1 MLVPKSTTMQP
12 LFFHIWRVPPDFLGP
27 YTTFGESGPGKKAAI
42 HGSIPPWKV
51 IKYTQVQQPMGQ
63 YRSPI
68 CILGLYS
75 LGGRKSWRLEKK
87 ILQTMCSWRILFSGR
102 CRFGTF
108 GCRLTRENR
117 LPPPEWPAKMPLNE
131 GNLCGPLA
139 SQMAVSSN

>member
-1 MLVPKSTTMQP
+1 
-12 LFFHIWRVPPDFLGP
+12 
-27 YTTFGESGPGKKAAI
+27 
-42 HGSIPPWKV
+42 
-51 IKYTQVQQPMGQ
+51 MGQ

-108 GCRLTRENR
+108 GVSLTRENR
-117 LPPPEWPAKMPLNE
+117 LPPPEWPDPTARPAGSL
-131 GNLCGPLA
+131 LGPLA
-139 SQMAVSSN
+139 SQMAVLPN